1 MTKGGPGESTKPV
14 IMVITSTIMDRNDLG
29 IGSAMTLLMGIVIV
43 ICSIGQY
50 FLTKEKE
57 ELRYGGRP

>member
-1 MTKGGPGESTKPV
+1 
-14 IMVITSTIMDRNDLG
+14 MVITSTIMDRNDLG

-57 ELRYGGRP
+57 ELR